1 MLFLHVWLANPG
13 NPATSPL
20 AEMKEDRHACT
31 DKEWETEK
39 KEKGEGGG
47 GNRQ

>member
-1 MLFLHVWLANPG
+1 MSTL
-13 NPATSPL
+13 S
-20 AEMKEDRHACT
+20 EMKEDRHACT
-31 DKEWETEK
+31 EKEWEMEK